1 MRTIGL
7 IAGMSWE
14 SSAEYYRILNEEVAR
29 RLGGLHSAKIV
40 MISIDF
46 ARLEAQQTGNRW
58 DEAAADL
65 ARVARQLEAAGAE
78 CVLICAN
85 TMHIAAPAVQAAV
98 NIPLL
103 HIADA
108 TGERVKAAGLNTVA
122 LLGTRFTMEQG
133 FLKDRLSAR
142 FGLEVLIP
150 GKTDR
155 DFIHRVIYEEL
166 VLGKILPESK
176 AAYLRIIDDLAAQG
190 AQGVILGCTEI
201 GLLIQQPDRPDIPL
215 YDTVR
220 VHAEAAVDWALQ
232 E

>member
-65 ARVARQLEAAGAE
+65 VQVARQLEGAGAE

-98 NIPLL
+98 GIPLL

-108 TGERVKAAGLNTVA
+108 TGERARAAGLSKVA
-122 LLGTRFTMEQG
+122 LLGTRYTMEQG
-133 FLKDRLSAR
+133 FLKDRLRER

-150 GKTDR
+150 GKAER
-155 DFIHRVIYEEL
+155 DLIHRVIYEEL

-176 AAYLRIIDDLAAQG
+176 AAYLRIIDDLVAQG
-190 AQGVILGCTEI
+190 AKGVILGCTEI

-220 VHAEAAVDWALQ
+220 VHAEAAVDWALR

>member
-29 RLGGLHSAKIV
+29 RLGGLHSAKIA

-65 ARVARQLEAAGAE
+65 VQAARQLEAAGAE

-98 NIPLL
+98 RIPLL

-108 TGERVKAAGLNTVA
+108 AGGRAKAAGLSRVA
-122 LLGTRFTMEQG
+122 LLGTRYTMEQG
-133 FLKDRLSAR
+133 FLKDRLSER

-150 GKTDR
+150 GKAER
-155 DFIHRVIYEEL
+155 DLIHRVVFEEL

-176 AAYLRIIDDLAAQG
+176 AAYLRIVDDLAAQG
-190 AQGVILGCTEI
+190 AQGIILGCTEI
-201 GLLIQQPDRPDIPL
+201 GLLIQQPDRPDIPFF
-215 YDTVR
+215 DTVR

>member
-14 SSAEYYRILNEEVAR
+14 SSAEYYRILNEEVAH

-46 ARLEAQQTGNRW
+46 ARLEAQQTSNRW

-65 ARVARQLEAAGAE
+65 VQVARQLEGAGAE

-85 TMHIAAPAVQAAV
+85 TMHIAAPAVEAAV
-98 NIPLL
+98 SIPLL

-108 TGERVKAAGLNTVA
+108 TGQRARAAGLSKVA
-122 LLGTRFTMEQG
+122 LLGTRYTMEQG
-133 FLKDRLSAR
+133 FLKDRLHER

-150 GKTDR
+150 EKTNR
-155 DFIHRVIYEEL
+155 ELIHRVVFEEL

-176 AAYLRIIDDLAAQG
+176 AAYLRIIDDLVAQG

-201 GLLIQQPDRPDIPL
+201 GLLIQQPDRPGVPL
-215 YDTVR
+215 FDTVR
-220 VHAEAAVDWALQ
+220 VHAEAAVDWALR

>member
-46 ARLEAQQTGNRW
+46 ARLEAQQTSNRW
-58 DEAAADL
+58 DDAAADL
-65 ARVARQLEAAGAE
+65 VQVARQLERAGAE

-85 TMHIAAPAVQAAV
+85 TMHKAAPAVQAAV
-98 NIPLL
+98 GIPLL

-108 TGERVKAAGLNTVA
+108 AGGRAKAVGLSRVA
-122 LLGTRFTMEQG
+122 LLGTRYTMEQG
-133 FLKDRLSAR
+133 FLKDRLSER

-150 GKTDR
+150 GKADR
-155 DFIHRVIYEEL
+155 DLIHRVIFEEL

-176 AAYLRIIDDLAAQG
+176 AAYLRIVDDLVSQG
-190 AQGVILGCTEI
+190 AQGIILGCTEI
-201 GLLIQQPDRPDIPL
+201 GLLIQQSDRPNVPFF
-215 YDTVR
+215 DTVR
-220 VHAEAAVDWALQ
+220 VHAEAAVDWALR